1 MSGSSFWLTASPKS
15 ARTQEISKSFGWVP
29 RTKMFFDL
37 ISLWAIE
44 CLLCSEPGI
53 RKNYVWYKSHWNSKH
68 IFLLVLWQKRQI
80 NTQYMSYSNIVSTR
94 KMESVSKSII
104 FVITM
109 MVKRVKKIKSLHAG
123 RWLFLL
129 LNLWFWAKI
138 FPFMQYGK
146 LVSRMEGLQNKFL
159 YTNFHHLFRPNGL
172 FLDINS
178 FLRVKT
184 MYEQLI

>member
-1 MSGSSFWLTASPKS
+1 MYTVTLKLNAKRCLSCLCKS
-15 ARTQEISKSFGWVP
+15 TKEQALVREFNKYQPFSKWQIIYKGLLDWFIHPFYPQNGICIKNTNFGL
-29 RTKMFFDL
+29 K
-37 ISLWAIE
+37 
-44 CLLCSEPGI
+44 
-53 RKNYVWYKSHWNSKH
+53 
-68 IFLLVLWQKRQI
+68 
-80 NTQYMSYSNIVSTR
+80 
-94 KMESVSKSII
+94 
-104 FVITM
+104 M
-109 MVKRVKKIKSLHAG
+109 MVKSGLEKFILKSLLHAG
-123 RWLFLL
+123 KWLFLL